1 MMHPGRLGPRRID
14 STYVRD
20 VASRIGERGA
30 ANLARMI
37 AETARVMPA
46 LCGRVVSVTWDGER
60 VRVRHA
66 EG

>member
-1 MMHPGRLGPRRID
+1 MTPHPGRLGPRGG
-14 STYVRD
+14 STYIHD
-20 VASRIGERGA
+20 VASRIGERSA

-60 VRVRHA
+60 VRIR
-66 EG
+66 